1 MVVWDAL
8 AARAPAA
15 LPVLLVLSFGPLAFA
30 VGRLERS
37 GAAAPG
43 AAIVLVAGAVR
54 LLVLPLPPTLSDDVH
69 RYVWD
74 GRVVLAGENPYRLAP
89 EAPELEALRGRDGG
103 ALWERLD
110 HRGVPTV
117 YPPVALGAFAAAAA
131 TPWPVPALKAL
142 LAAADLAGCGLLL
155 GLAGGLGL
163 PRARTAWY
171 AWNPLVA
178 VETAGMGHVDALAVA
193 FALGAAWLVV
203 RALRADPEAAG
214 SPRGEPDGE
223 DPPAAPQRERR
234 PTARTTRWAAAAG
247 AAAGAGTLAKLAPAL
262 AVPLWARASR
272 RPWWVVG
279 AAALVVTAGLLP
291 VVAATGAAP
300 PGLVTYGVSWEFN
313 GPLYEPLWRLLDAV
327 EADTR
332 LAGLLDRLKDWTGRH
347 ALWNRFYP
355 WVYPQLL
362 AKGLL
367 ALLLA
372 AALARSVLLEDATDP
387 GPGGVREAAVT
398 GPGRLFGAA
407 LLASATVYPWYLL
420 WVLPWAALARHR
432 GWLLA
437 GALAPLAY
445 VPRLAGEEAGVELFP
460 WLWAALWLPPVLV
473 ALGGAARSAR
483 RATDEPPERSWKAA
497 WRRLR
502 AGSWSA
508 G

>member
-15 LPVLLVLSFGPLAFA
+15 LPVLLALAFGPLAFA
-30 VGRLERS
+30 VRRLERP
-37 GAAAPG
+37 GPAIPAAA
-43 AAIVLVAGAVR
+43 ILLVAAALR
-54 LLVLPLPPTLSDDVH
+54 LLALPLPPTLSDDVH

-89 EAPELEALRGRDGG
+89 DDPGLEPLRRRDG
-103 ALWERLD
+103 ALWDRLD

-155 GLAGGLGL
+155 VLAGGLGL

-203 RALRADPEAAG
+203 RALRTDPEPAGEPAGADP
-214 SPRGEPDGE
+214 
-223 DPPAAPQRERR
+223 
-234 PTARTTRWAAAAG
+234 PTARRQVHRPPAPTSTRWAAAAG
-247 AAAGAGTLAKLAPAL
+247 ASAGAGALAKLAPAL

-272 RPWWVVG
+272 RPWWLLG
-279 AAALVVTAGLLP
+279 AGTLVVTAGLLP

-313 GPLYEPLWRLLDAV
+313 GPLYEPLWRLLGAV

-332 LAGLLDRLKDWTGRH
+332 VADLLGHVKRWTGRH
-347 ALWNRFYP
+347 ALWNRVYP
-355 WVYPQLL
+355 WVYPQIL

-367 ALLLA
+367 GLLLA
-372 AALARSVLLEDATDP
+372 AALARSVLSSGVTDP
-387 GPGGVREAAVT
+387 GPGAVREAAVT

-445 VPRLAGEEAGVELFP
+445 LPRLTREDTGVELFP
-460 WLWAALWLPPVLV
+460 WLWAALWLPPALA

-483 RATDEPPERSWKAA
+483 RAGDETRDPSWRSA

-508 G
+508 GWSTG